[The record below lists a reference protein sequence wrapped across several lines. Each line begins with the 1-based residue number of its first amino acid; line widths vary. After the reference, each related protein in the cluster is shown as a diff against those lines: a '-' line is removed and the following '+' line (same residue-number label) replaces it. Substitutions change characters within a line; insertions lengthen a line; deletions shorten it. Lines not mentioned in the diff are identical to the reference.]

1 MPLRVQNLDDRTYAD
16 LVEEA
21 ISMIPRYAP
30 EWTNYNPSDPG
41 VTLIEL
47 LAYFTE
53 MMIYRLNR
61 VTRESRIGFLKLL
74 RGVDPAEEKRLAHA
88 PVRDVDEALR
98 QAVLD
103 LRRPQRAVSGEDFEY
118 LARTLEVEG
127 PAGPKIVRALCLL
140 RRNLEPP
147 VNLSGELD
155 HPGHVSV
162 VVLPDK
168 EFHHDELEKFLDLV
182 RNELERKRLLTTR
195 LHVTG
200 PHYLFT
206 SVGAEIHILHGV
218 PAEEVR
224 NDAIKKLN
232 DYFDPFPGGG
242 PDGEGWPFG
251 RAIHISEIYEQ
262 LENVEGVAFI
272 REVCILN
279 LATSGSRLAHEH
291 AAIGI
296 QIGIHSTVGV
306 DTRLGCLTPADTE
319 RLITDTSGRL
329 MAVRLR
335 PHELARIDC
344 AGLAFS
350 SVAY

>member
-1 MPLRVQNLDDRTYAD
+1 MPLKVPNLDDRAYSD
-16 LVEEA
+16 LVAEA

-30 EWTNYNPSDPG
+30 EWSNYNPSDPG

-61 VTRESRIGFLKLL
+61 VTRESRIRFLKLL
-74 RGVDPAEEKRLAHA
+74 REVDSDEEKRLAHA
-88 PVRDVDEALR
+88 PVRDVDEALM

-103 LRRPQRAVSGEDFEY
+103 LRRPQRAVTGEDYEY
-118 LARTLEVEG
+118 LARSLELNG
-127 PAGPKIVRALCLL
+127 PSGPKIVRALCLM
-140 RRNLEPP
+140 RSNLETPD
-147 VNLSGELD
+147 NQFGEFY

-162 VVLPDK
+162 VVLPGK
-168 EFHHDELEKFLDLV
+168 ELHVDDLARFLELT
-182 RNELERKRLLTTR
+182 RNELDRKRLLTTR

-200 PHYLFT
+200 PHYLFV
-206 SVGAEIHILHGV
+206 SIGASIHSSPGVHLDEIRINVL
-218 PAEEVR
+218 E
-224 NDAIKKLN
+224 KLN
-232 DYFDPFPGGG
+232 NYFDPFPGGG

-251 RAIHISEIYEQ
+251 RAIHIPEIVEQ

-279 LATSGSRLAHEH
+279 LATSGSRLSHEH
-291 AAIGI
+291 SAVGV
-296 QIGIHSTVGV
+296 QIGVHSTVGV

-344 AGLAFS
+344 AGLTFS
-350 SVAY
+350 SGAQ